1 MSPHNN
7 PADLLQRM
15 LDAQLRYYAEIGR
28 LTVECVESWGDL
40 SRMTR
45 FTAPGDD
52 RFGRQDEPPGRFQ
65 QQAYAPPP
73 PAATGAT
80 VRTAAAPP
88 AAIVLEGAS
97 GSTVQSVFLVEN
109 GSAVPVS
116 SPIAPSWFY
125 APDGAKIQPRLQF
138 DPEVVTVEPGE
149 HLLVQMTATITDDL
163 QLGVTYRGTLGV
175 PGLPGTELA
184 IVVRRHAAEA

>member
-1 MSPHNN
+1 VI
-7 PADLLQRM
+7 
-15 LDAQLRYYAEIGR
+15 DAERA
-28 LTVECVESWGDL
+28 L
-40 SRMTR
+40 S
-45 FTAPGDD
+45 DD
-52 RFGRQDEPPGRFQ
+52 GFGRYDDPPGRFQ

-73 PAATGAT
+73 PPPPPPSAATGAT
-80 VRTAAAPP
+80 VRTPAAPP
-88 AAIVLEGAS
+88 AAIVVEGAS

-109 GSAVPVS
+109 SSAVPVS
-116 SPIAPSWFY
+116 SPIGASWFY
-125 APDGAKIQPRLQF
+125 APDGAKIQPRLRF

-149 HLLVQMTATITDDL
+149 QLLVQMTAVITDDL